1 MSDAEP
7 VLSPEELEVLL
18 RVADIL
24 RTIRFG
30 TVLIVV
36 HEGKVTQIEMAEKF
50 RLR

>member
-1 MSDAEP
+1 MGEP
-7 VLSPEELEVLL
+7 GPLLSPEELDVLL

-24 RTIRFG
+24 RSVRFG